1 MAYRFG
7 REAALKGLVVVSGY
21 ARGVDRQA
29 HKGALDIGGNTIAVL
44 SEGLDHFRLVNELK
58 PAIRLEENFL
68 AVSMFE
74 PSAVWKSWRA
84 MERNKLIVALSV
96 GLFVVEARETGGTIN
111 AGMRCVEQKKPAVGS
126 GLLRAT
132 ARATRKSFI
141 ATGRCNSAAEVQR
154 SETSNGGRCLRNRR
168 GSQATRFRLGVS

>member
-1 MAYRFG
+1 M
-7 REAALKGLVVVSGY
+7 KGLVVVSGY

-74 PSAVWKSWRA
+74 PSAGWKSWRA

-111 AGMRCVEQKKPAVGS
+111 AGMRCVEQKKPLWAVAYSEQLPERQGNHLLLQGAAIPLRKFRDLKQAMEDAVS
-126 GLLRAT
+126 GT
-132 ARATRKSFI
+132 EE
-141 ATGRCNSAAEVQR
+141 EVKQ
-154 SETSNGGRCLRNRR
+154 L
-168 GSQATRFRLGVS
+168 ALDLA